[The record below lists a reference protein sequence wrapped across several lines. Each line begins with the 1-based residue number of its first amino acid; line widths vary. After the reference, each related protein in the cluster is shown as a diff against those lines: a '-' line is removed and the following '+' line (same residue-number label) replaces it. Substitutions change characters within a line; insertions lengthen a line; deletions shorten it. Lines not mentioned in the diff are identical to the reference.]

1 MQHLASFTI
10 ELMFCTIV
18 QKPLI
23 LTHPNDAPWVIIAR
37 LNTNHIALQLTHK
50 PNLYNIISILFV
62 IVLKQ

>member
-10 ELMFCTIV
+10 ELMSCTIV

-23 LTHPNDAPWVIIAR
+23 LTHPNDAWVIIAR
-37 LNTNHIALQLTHK
+37 LSISHIALQLTHK